1 VGRPDRHK
9 SCIAQICQKE
19 ENAVA
24 AFSELFRAMILRK
37 NGKLNFNLATFHL
50 KKLLI
55 IQSIRFKKLL
65 FSTGNMASVNP
76 DNEGFR

>member
-1 VGRPDRHK
+1 
-9 SCIAQICQKE
+9 
-19 ENAVA
+19 
-24 AFSELFRAMILRK
+24 MILRK